1 MGRGPHQLK
10 NAKIDL
16 LILAVLHLLMHR
28 SKGGGI
34 VDASIILQVLM
45 HQAGI
50 DASILFSYI
59 GKVVKRTSH
68 TRLKTW

>member
-1 MGRGPHQLK
+1 
-10 NAKIDL
+10 
-16 LILAVLHLLMHR
+16 MHR

-34 VDASIILQVLM
+34 VDASIVLQVLM

-50 DASILFSYI
+50 DASLGTGTFFSHS